1 MGKPNAIVKKG
12 QEQKL
17 PVVPAAAPID
27 FSADAGSG
35 MEGADAQSFAIP
47 FLSVLQ
53 KGSPQVDEASGVA
66 IEGARQGMFFNSV
79 TGRMYDGKSGL
90 IIVPAAYQRRFV
102 RWAPRETG
110 GGFKGELTADQAAQL
125 RAAGAV
131 VEVDG
136 RLFFPDEAG
145 NVNPKRSDRLA
156 DVRNHF
162 CVMVDP
168 NTGEFS
174 NVLIS
179 LTSTQIKKSKT
190 LMSMLASV
198 KLKRG
203 DGSLY
208 TPPTYSQQIRVT
220 STPEQNDQGSWFGVR
235 FESEGLVTD
244 VLLYEAAK
252 AFHATVISG
261 AAQATYSAPEGGT
274 PAAAAS
280 QAPGF

>member
-1 MGKPNAIVKKG
+1 MAKSNAIVKK
-12 QEQKL
+12 QEEQERL
-17 PVVPAAAPID
+17 PAAANTIN
-27 FSADAGSG
+27 FEADAGSG

-53 KGSPQVDEASGVA
+53 KGSPQVDEASGAA

-79 TGRMYDGKSGL
+79 TGRLYDGKSGL

-125 RAAGAV
+125 RATGAV

-168 NTGEFS
+168 NTGDFS
-174 NVLIS
+174 NALIS
-179 LTSTQIKKSKT
+179 LASTQIKKSKT
-190 LMSMLASV
+190 LMSMLASI
-198 KLKRG
+198 KLKRA
-203 DGSLY
+203 DGTMY
-208 TPPTYSQQIRVT
+208 TPPTYSQQIRLT
-220 STPEQNDQGSWFGVR
+220 STPEQNEQGSWFGVR
-235 FESEGLVTD
+235 FESEGPVKD
-244 VLLYEAAK
+244 ILLYEAAK

-261 AAQATYSAPEGGT
+261 AAQATYSAPEAT
-274 PAAAAS
+274 ATTAPS
-280 QAPGF
+280 SNAPGF